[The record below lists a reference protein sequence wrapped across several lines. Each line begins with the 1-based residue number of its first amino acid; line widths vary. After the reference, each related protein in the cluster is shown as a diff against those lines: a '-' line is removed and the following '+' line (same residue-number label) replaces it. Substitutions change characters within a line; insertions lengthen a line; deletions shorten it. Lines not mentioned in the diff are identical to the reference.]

1 MRNTCTNN
9 RTGHRTGGTQVQIT
23 ELGTEHVKLSVQLLE
38 LRIGHRAARR
48 RKLSE
53 LGTEQVEH
61 CMANSRKVFKSS
73 AQVLAVL
80 QKLYSIQ
87 YIPVLQKLYSTY
99 RYSSANYELLSS

>member
-48 RKLSE
+48 RNFQNLAQNKWNTVWLI
-53 LGTEQVEH
+53 
-61 CMANSRKVFKSS
+61 CSRKVFKSS

-80 QKLYSIQ
+80 QKLY
-87 YIPVLQKLYSTY
+87 IPVFKCKL
-99 RYSSANYELLSS
+99 

>member
-48 RKLSE
+48 RNFQNL
-53 LGTEQVEH
+53 
-61 CMANSRKVFKSS
+61 
-73 AQVLAVL
+73 AQNKWNTVWLIAEKYL
-80 QKLYSIQ
+80 RAQLRSWQ
-87 YIPVLQKLYSTY
+87 YYRNYTY

>member
-80 QKLYSIQ
+80 QKLY
-87 YIPVLQKLYSTY
+87 IPVFKCKL
-99 RYSSANYELLSS
+99 